1 MNFNLS
7 KFVYCDG
14 IKVLHNYVR
23 VFLTVFNR
31 IFLDF

>member
-14 IKVLHNYVR
+14 IKVLHNDVR
-23 VFLTVFNR
+23 VFFTVFN
-31 IFLDF
+31 

>member
-23 VFLTVFNR
+23 VFLTVFN
-31 IFLDF
+31 